1 MNYNET
7 LDYMFEKLPMF
18 QRQGESA
25 YKKDLGNIKALCK
38 VLNNPHKEFRSI
50 HIAGT
55 NGKGS
60 VSHILSSILQQTG
73 YKVGLYTSPHL
84 KDFRER
90 IKINGEVIS
99 EEAVIDFIEDYERDI
114 ERINPSFFEITVA
127 MAFQYFAFNNVDFAI
142 IETGLGGRLDSTN
155 IITPH
160 LSIITNISYDHTA
173 MLGNTI
179 EKITVEKAGI
189 IKRNV
194 PIVIGETTNKTR
206 SIFIETAEQN
216 NAPIYLADYTFSAD
230 YSFNT
235 SDFKQVFNVNKGGEI
250 YYTSLK
256 TDLAGIY
263 QKKNIV
269 TALQAIDILKDT
281 YDITKEHIYSGLLN
295 VCENT
300 GFRGRWEIL
309 NKTPLTICDTGH
321 NEDGIKE
328 ITKQMQLITFDKLH
342 FIFGTVNDK
351 DIENILLLLPK
362 NAEYYFTKANIPRA
376 LDENILQEKASN
388 FGLKGET
395 FSTVKGAF
403 DEAKNNAAPN
413 DLIFIGGSTFVVAEV
428 L

>member
-18 QRQGESA
+18 QRQGQSA

-38 VLNNPHKEFRSI
+38 VLNNPHTEFRSI

-60 VSHILSSILQQTG
+60 VSHILASVLQKAG

-90 IKINGEVIS
+90 IKINGEAIS

-114 ERINPSFFEITVA
+114 ESINPSFFEITVA

-179 EKITVEKAGI
+179 EKIAVEKAGI

-194 PIVIGETTNKTR
+194 PVVIGETTNKTR

-235 SDFKQVFNVNKGGEI
+235 SDFKQVFNVNKGGET

-281 YDITKEHIYSGLLN
+281 YGITNEHIYSGLLN
-295 VCENT
+295 VCKDT

-309 NKTPLTICDTGH
+309 NITPLTICDTGH

-328 ITKQMQLITFDKLH
+328 ITKQMQLLTFDKLH

-351 DIENILLLLPK
+351 DLENILLLLPK

-376 LDENILQEKASN
+376 LDENILQEKASV

-395 FSTVKGAF
+395 FSTVKEAF
-403 DEAKNNAAPN
+403 DKAKNNAAPN